1 MQETESIR
9 LACSRHADNDYLTY
23 ISFRLADW
31 VNTQRKAFKKNL
43 LEGKATFITGDRIDS
58 LNDIGF
64 IWDPM
69 QDAFDRRLSQLV
81 EYKESYGDC
90 NVPYAFKENLE

>member
-1 MQETESIR
+1 MLGVHKTRTVPDTS
-9 LACSRHADNDYLTY
+9 L
-23 ISFRLADW
+23 FRLGSW
-31 VNTQRKAFKKNL
+31 VSKQRTQYKRFM
-43 LEGKATFITGDRIDS
+43 EGKSFPITQDRIDS

>member
-1 MQETESIR
+1 M
-9 LACSRHADNDYLTY
+9 
-23 ISFRLADW
+23 
-31 VNTQRKAFKKNL
+31 
-43 LEGKATFITGDRIDS
+43 EGKPSQMIQDRIDS

-90 NVPYAFKENLE
+90 NVPMGYKDIPK

>member
-1 MQETESIR
+1 M
-9 LACSRHADNDYLTY
+9 
-23 ISFRLADW
+23 
-31 VNTQRKAFKKNL
+31 
-43 LEGKATFITGDRIDS
+43 EGKSFPITQDRIDI
-58 LNDIGF
+58 LNDVGF

>member
-1 MQETESIR
+1 M
-9 LACSRHADNDYLTY
+9 
-23 ISFRLADW
+23 
-31 VNTQRKAFKKNL
+31 
-43 LEGKATFITGDRIDS
+43 EGKSFPITQDRIDS

>member
-1 MQETESIR
+1 MQ
-9 LACSRHADNDYLTY
+9 Y
-23 ISFRLADW
+23 
-31 VNTQRKAFKKNL
+31 KKNL
-43 LEGKATFITGDRIDS
+43 LEGKATFITEDRIDI